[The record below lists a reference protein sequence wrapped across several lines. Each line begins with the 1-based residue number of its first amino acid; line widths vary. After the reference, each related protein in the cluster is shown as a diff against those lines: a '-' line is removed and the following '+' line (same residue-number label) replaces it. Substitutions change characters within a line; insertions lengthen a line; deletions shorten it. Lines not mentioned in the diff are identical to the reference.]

1 MRPAN
6 LSVELQFMGHYN
18 EKNIK
23 FDIDLAQLANEGGKL
38 IYEMVFDSTRSNWE
52 LVVVQDAQLNPVGAA
67 EFTQRKAP
75 AN

>member
-1 MRPAN
+1 
-6 LSVELQFMGHYN
+6 MGHYY

-23 FDIDLAQLANEGGKL
+23 FDINLAQLSAEGGKL
-38 IYEMVFDSTRSNWE
+38 IYEMVFDSTTSNWE
-52 LVVVQDAQLNPVGAA
+52 LVVVQDAQRNPVGAA